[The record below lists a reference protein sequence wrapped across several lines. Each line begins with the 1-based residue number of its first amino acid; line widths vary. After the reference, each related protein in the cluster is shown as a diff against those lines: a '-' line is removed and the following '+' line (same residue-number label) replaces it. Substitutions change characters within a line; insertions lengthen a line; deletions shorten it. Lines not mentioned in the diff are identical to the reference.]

1 MTTKGSNQ
9 IREKWTKLLMEM
21 LSEIGEDVSLI
32 ASNSFNFPVCT
43 LDENGNNDEEGWV
56 EIVIKVPKDD
66 NEGEAKREEYEL
78 KTKLK
83 AEKAIEAEKKKQAK
97 IAKDNAIRAEK
108 QAQLQK
114 LREGKIQ
121 PSFFLTLLL

>member
-114 LREGKIQ
+114 LREGKI
-121 PSFFLTLLL
+121 